1 MRGPSFERAVG
12 GVIACGALVAVMYA
26 AVAQGNEQAM
36 GALVAVL
43 AAAVG
48 YYLRGRLQGQGGGR
62 G

>member
-1 MRGPSFERAVG
+1 MRGVTFDKAVSALLAG
-12 GVIACGALVAVMYA
+12 GALFAVMFA

-48 YYLRGRLQGQGGGR
+48 FYLRGKLQDR